1 MLFRLGSW
9 LALAAACASCT
20 MTTRVDKNASV
31 AEDESIFVVGS
42 APENFRIWFMRADVI
57 EKDGTA
63 TVKPD
68 VVGIPLLVA
77 NPENG
82 FLVGRVRG
90 GYTIAITGVRI
101 VRANETFGPGGT
113 ACGGN
118 RTMVFTA
125 PAGKVVYVGNAEFG
139 MQGKQVFASY
149 STDFAA
155 ARKHLDANYPNL
167 RGKLEQHGHQL
178 IATAPCPTPQ
188 TITIQLPGR
197 R

>member
-1 MLFRLGSW
+1 MRFRLAFW

-20 MTTRVDKNASV
+20 MTTRVDKNASLSQ
-31 AEDESIFVVGS
+31 DESIFVVGS
-42 APENFRIWFMRADVI
+42 APENFRIWFMRADIV
-57 EKDGTA
+57 EKDGTT
-63 TVKPD
+63 TVKQD
-68 VVGIPLLVA
+68 VLGIPLLVA

-82 FLVGRVRG
+82 FLVGKVRG
-90 GYTIAITGVRI
+90 GDTIAITGVRM

-113 ACGGN
+113 ACGGSK
-118 RTMVFTA
+118 TMVFSA

-139 MQGKQVFASY
+139 LQGRQVFASY
-149 STDFAA
+149 SNDYAA
-155 ARKHLDANYPNL
+155 ARKHIDANYPNL

-188 TITIQLPGR
+188 TMTIQLPGR

>member
-1 MLFRLGSW
+1 MQFRLVLL

-20 MTTRVDKNASV
+20 MTTRVDKGATVS
-31 AEDESIFVVGS
+31 DSESIFVVGS
-42 APENFRIWFMRADVI
+42 APENFRIWFMRADII
-57 EKDGTA
+57 EKDGAT
-63 TVKPD
+63 TVKQD

-90 GYTIAITGVRI
+90 GYTIAITGVRA
-101 VRANETFGPGGT
+101 VSANETFGPGFS

-125 PAGKVVYVGNAEFG
+125 PGGKVVYIGHAELS
-139 MQGKQVFASY
+139 MKGKQIYANY
-149 STDFAA
+149 SNNFEA
-155 ARKHLDANYPNL
+155 ARKHVDGNYPNL

-178 IATAPCPTPQ
+178 IQTTPCPTPQ
-188 TITIQLPGR
+188 TLQIYLPAGR
-197 R
+197 